1 MDRKKRYDGP
11 AIRQRSLKGDVPGKI
26 VYELIRGAT
35 CERDA
40 PEFYLKGEQHRK
52 NEDKICAIT
61 GLPAKYRDPKSGS
74 YYATIDAF
82 KQLRLQQEKKEA
94 EEKEK
99 EKENAGT
106 DVPVKMEDEQQQKQ
120 KQKQEQP
127 KRASIWDPPVP
138 GALTHREIA
147 QMAKRKA
154 EKEEQAAMQAF
165 LKEQEEAKVE
175 GTSNEIN

>member
-1 MDRKKRYDGP
+1 M
-11 AIRQRSLKGDVPGKI
+11 
-26 VYELIRGAT
+26 YELIRGAT

-74 YYATIDAF
+74 NTRTIGRF
-82 KQLRLQQEKKEA
+82 KQLLTTGEERS

-99 EKENAGT
+99 EKENAEA

-138 GALTHREIA
+138 GR
-147 QMAKRKA
+147 
-154 EKEEQAAMQAF
+154 
-165 LKEQEEAKVE
+165 
-175 GTSNEIN
+175 